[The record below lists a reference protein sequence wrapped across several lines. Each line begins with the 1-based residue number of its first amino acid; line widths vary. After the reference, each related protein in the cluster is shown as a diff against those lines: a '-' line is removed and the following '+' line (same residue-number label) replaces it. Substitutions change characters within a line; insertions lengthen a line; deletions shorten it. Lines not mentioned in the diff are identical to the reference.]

1 MSALL
6 TQPFVQVDAESLPDI
21 SESFDVEAVP
31 TFIVLQGHTLL
42 GRISG
47 ADASALTDT
56 ITKHIRAPSSVTPQ
70 SHTEKA
76 PAAPTVVDQGAES
89 DEELNKRLHALM
101 QKDKVMLFMKGNPEQ
116 PRCGFSRRIV
126 ALLQDQGVQFSTF
139 DILED
144 ESVSMEFSLEPSHL
158 LARLDKVALSTDRG
172 NGRTLE
178 ELFRSKDPLKGEEAQ
193 RLRTFCTS
201 NSVIPAR
208 DLDQYGLAL
217 MIGDLMSVKSDFSG
231 RVARLASATR
241 SVEEARAA
249 AAKELFAL
257 KWGPTRTPIYDLLI
271 VGTVLVPSKRENQL
285 KVAHWLVHDAKVPV
299 NGRDLSG
306 STAMNHAISTKP
318 VFDPDFAEILY
329 EGGGDVNDRN

>member
-1 MSALL
+1 MS
-6 TQPFVQVDAESLPDI
+6 AESL
-21 SESFDVEAVP
+21 
-31 TFIVLQGHTLL
+31 
-42 GRISG
+42 
-47 ADASALTDT
+47 
-56 ITKHIRAPSSVTPQ
+56 
-70 SHTEKA
+70 
-76 PAAPTVVDQGAES
+76 
-89 DEELNKRLHALM
+89 
-101 QKDKVMLFMKGNPEQ
+101 
-116 PRCGFSRRIV
+116 
-126 ALLQDQGVQFSTF
+126 
-139 DILED
+139 
-144 ESVSMEFSLEPSHL
+144 LEPLKNSSEGMYSKFEDLIH
-158 LARLDKVALSTDRG
+158 AIIVPVCC
-172 NGRTLE
+172 
-178 ELFRSKDPLKGEEAQ
+178 SKDPLKGEEAQ

-329 EGGGDVNDRN
+329 EGGGDVNDRNRYGCTPAHEIIMIMDARNSQAVRAPVGAMRWFLSHGGNLDIKDNEGVTARGTFTKTCAMLEAFPSTRFPRLSNRTMGGGSNWATDAAHFVGENPTESSSYWLVQDARARSTVVCQGTVRRVTGLCTK

>member
-1 MSALL
+1 
-6 TQPFVQVDAESLPDI
+6 
-21 SESFDVEAVP
+21 
-31 TFIVLQGHTLL
+31 
-42 GRISG
+42 
-47 ADASALTDT
+47 
-56 ITKHIRAPSSVTPQ
+56 
-70 SHTEKA
+70 
-76 PAAPTVVDQGAES
+76 
-89 DEELNKRLHALM
+89 
-101 QKDKVMLFMKGNPEQ
+101 
-116 PRCGFSRRIV
+116 
-126 ALLQDQGVQFSTF
+126 
-139 DILED
+139 
-144 ESVSMEFSLEPSHL
+144 MEFSLEPSHL

-172 NGRTLE
+172 NG
-178 ELFRSKDPLKGEEAQ
+178 SKDPLKGEEAQ

-217 MIGDLMSVKSDFSG
+217 MIGDLMLVKSDFSG

-329 EGGGDVNDRN
+329 EGGGDVNDRNRYGCTPAHEIIMIMDARNSQAVRAPVGAMRWFLSHGGNLDIKDNEGMTARGTFTKTCAMHRSAGSFSINEVSKVVEQDDRRRKQLGDRCCTFCGREPDGKVKLLACSRCKITKYCSLPRNCQKGDWPVHKVTCKTPEQLARAKTYLGIPIEG